1 MKAQLENG
9 KISWGKID
17 VKNQKFGKQLFSNQ
31 KLGK

>member
-17 VKNQKFGKQLFSNQ
+17 VKKQ